1 MSLDVE
7 KFHLPNFRSLSFI
20 KFSVHHNGLIYM
32 RKFAFQELAYA
43 IVVSSSYG
51 LLLGLLYNEF
61 SDIWIFL
68 AWLIV
73 ICLHLAGIWFIE
85 HLETRKTDKS

>member
-1 MSLDVE
+1 
-7 KFHLPNFRSLSFI
+7 
-20 KFSVHHNGLIYM
+20 M

-51 LLLGLLYNEF
+51 LLLGLLYNDA

-68 AWLIV
+68 LWILV
-73 ICLHLAGIWFIE
+73 ICMHFAGIWLIE
-85 HLETRKTDKS
+85 HLESRKPDKRE